1 MGINELDP
9 AKVSWAE
16 ILTGE
21 LLLFGLLGKILYMYP
36 EESWLQPLFE
46 DAIFAEAPFAGEHP
60 DVIAGSALL
69 ETLAEQYQ
77 RDTNGT
83 ISDLKVDYT
92 RLFDHTDRIP
102 VAPWESVYLNTDN
115 LLFQEQTLGVRSW
128 YNAYG
133 LEITNKYKEPDDHIG
148 LELAFLA
155 HLANLSLNTL
165 KEGDES
171 KFEEMLS
178 AQRRFLSA
186 HPLRWI
192 PTWCNLVEKHAHT
205 DFYRGVALILR
216 GALMK
221 IAEVLDLE
229 IPKGLVE

>member
-1 MGINELDP
+1 MGMNELDL
-9 AKVSWAE
+9 AKGNWTE

-21 LLLFGLLGKILYMYP
+21 VLLFGLLGKILYMYP

-46 DAIFAEAPFAGEHP
+46 DAIFEEAPFAGEHP
-60 DVIAGSALL
+60 DVIAGLALL
-69 ETLAEQYQ
+69 ATLAKEYQ
-77 RDTNGT
+77 RDTNGI

-102 VAPWESVYLNTDN
+102 VAPWESVYLNKDN
-115 LLFQEQTLGVRSW
+115 LLFQEETLEVRSW
-128 YNAYG
+128 YYSYG

-155 HLANLSLNTL
+155 HLASLSLSTFN
-165 KEGDES
+165 EGDES

-216 GALMK
+216 GALIK
-221 IAEVLDLE
+221 IAEILDLE
-229 IPKGLVE
+229 IPKRLVE